1 MQIIVHYELESEPSV
16 VHVEHYLCSAQRVVK
31 AISCDH
37 PSERLFHS
45 LLLLFSMFASNFP
58 TFVYEVEILK
68 YLVCHSS

>member
-37 PSERLFHS
+37 PSEDSFIFTVIVLNVREQ
-45 LLLLFSMFASNFP
+45 FS
-58 TFVYEVEILK
+58 YI
-68 YLVCHSS
+68 CI